1 MYVFSNLQYH
11 IRIRWEHGKVV
22 YEYELAER
30 SESAILSTNTTGE
43 VMTEH
48 LHTSFADY
56 KKDNRMWI
64 TLAKGLYYPDYL

>member
-1 MYVFSNLQYH
+1 
-11 IRIRWEHGKVV
+11 
-22 YEYELAER
+22 
-30 SESAILSTNTTGE
+30 
-43 VMTEH
+43 MTEH